1 MKPTDFHIGLEFME
15 GPFWWRCTDVGTRS
29 IAAIKLV
36 EDDPLWYAGPPYM
49 IEEVVLDEAR
59 LADCHLTDDEQI
71 KAALV
76 EADTSGHPGYSQ
88 EAIRRMTKA
97 RPKSI
102 AYPRKGLFRF
112 DRVWNDGEILH
123 PYAASKVD
131 EKWIISFIYR
141 SPKAGMRCQ
150 RRSSLPC
157 RSPRFSTSRNV
168 QGDQPI
174 HAEFEVDPN
183 VYCPPQC

>member
-1 MKPTDFHIGLEFME
+1 
-15 GPFWWRCTDVGTRS
+15 
-29 IAAIKLV
+29 
-36 EDDPLWYAGPPYM
+36 M

-123 PYAASKVD
+123 PYAASKVG
-131 EKWIISFIYR
+131 EKWIISFYLSFTQGWDAMSEAQFIALPIATVFDVKKRAGR
-141 SPKAGMRCQ
+141 STNP
-150 RRSSLPC
+150 RR
-157 RSPRFSTSRNV
+157 
-168 QGDQPI
+168 I
-174 HAEFEVDPN
+174 
-183 VYCPPQC
+183 